1 MILKLNLQSLKN
13 KFGFT
18 ASLSD
23 ISLVKTVKMASRSEG
38 ELPSSSDDSSRDS
51 SSSSSDEEQVDKKPT
66 ESALKFKNDGSF
78 LEMFKKMQEGK
89 KEEPNSKE
97 SAERLMTNNEVSPSS
112 SDQKVTKPL
121 ETTKK
126 PGLMSIVSFVLPSKF
141 TVIPSGK

>member
-1 MILKLNLQSLKN
+1 
-13 KFGFT
+13 
-18 ASLSD
+18 
-23 ISLVKTVKMASRSEG
+23 MASRSEG

-51 SSSSSDEEQVDKKPT
+51 SSSSSDEERVDKKPT

-89 KEEPNSKE
+89 KEEPNYKE
-97 SAERLMTNNEVSPSS
+97 SAERLMTKDSASSPSS
-112 SDQKVTKPL
+112 SEHNKVTKPL

-141 TVIPSGK
+141 NVIPTGK